1 MADGYMTAN
10 KMSHHAREKEEKRAQ
25 ERRRNL
31 TYLVTDFLR
40 EQGYTNTAHAL
51 ANEARLSGDVQ
62 VCDNIDL
69 DTILLEYSDYYFAKF
84 NKYPKLCKKCEPSL
98 NNLSLQNPG
107 KKEKTNK
114 NIRKSADE
122 NDLVKGTAHKETN
135 ILAIEPNLEITVT
148 PIFAIPHEGNNAR
161 NQNKNLN
168 RENNYIKEKVLKPI
182 GDLYPVGS
190 DWREIADIISKEIV
204 LTNLNVHWSD
214 VKGLD
219 ECKVQLKEATVYPL
233 KYPSLFCGKIK
244 PWRGILLYGPPG
256 TGKTMLAKAVAT
268 ECEATFF
275 NVTSSSIV
283 SKWRGET
290 EKYIRVLL
298 DLAKHYAPSI
308 IFIDEIDWT
317 AISNDDSAM
326 SKSEPSRRFRAELLA
341 RLDGLLTMENA
352 NILLLAATNIPWDLD
367 AALLRR
373 LEKHIHVGLPD
384 EKTRLEILGTYV
396 SESVIS
402 TSEFS
407 DLLKQT
413 SGFSCADV
421 KLLCKEAWMK
431 QLRPIWKYL
440 ESNHVMINDV
450 ECDSFINKIKYLKK
464 AMELI
469 RPVSANLEIRYKE
482 WNKIDKRDSQN
493 TLVKN
498 ATSQQTEEC
507 EPADEDIIFKSR
519 NYSPLDSIPPDLSSG
534 WQRIEL

>member
-1 MADGYMTAN
+1 MYSKNRASRSDSKVGEHQFQENYSPTVLSA
-10 KMSHHAREKEEKRAQ
+10 AR
-25 ERRRNL
+25 
-31 TYLVTDFLR
+31 
-40 EQGYTNTAHAL
+40 
-51 ANEARLSGDVQ
+51 
-62 VCDNIDL
+62 
-69 DTILLEYSDYYFAKF
+69 
-84 NKYPKLCKKCEPSL
+84 
-98 NNLSLQNPG
+98 G